1 MQLIPLMGPSVIIH
15 ACVIA
20 TRNFVAKIKK
30 HNEKIIKILS
40 LLIVLFIAFFM
51 ISIALAIIYSG
62 IKDEH
67 STINLMTNLIYEEES
82 H

>member
-1 MQLIPLMGPSVIIH
+1 MQLIPLMGLSVIVH

-20 TRNFVAKIKK
+20 TRNFVTGIKK

-40 LLIVLFIAFFM
+40 VLIVLLIAFFM
-51 ISIALAIIYSG
+51 ISIAFGIIYSG
-62 IKDEH
+62 VRDEH
-67 STINLMTNLIYEEES
+67 STINLIKETIHQEEK